1 MQLTTKNILRQM
13 SNNFETTKTIEFL
26 ESFLGMSLSEKSRK
40 RSMVEARMIY
50 AKLMK
55 VYTRTSLSDIGRA
68 IGKDHATIIHYL
80 TNFKWL
86 KKTDQAFSSK
96 YDTIAD
102 MYEEFRA
109 TWFNEDRFDDKK
121 QIQLLKSSIE
131 KMTTERDRYEKY
143 FKKIQRI
150 DSIVQLIEERT
161 PRGEE
166 EYVESKINRMF
177 NSIVF
182 NP

>member
-1 MQLTTKNILRQM
+1 M

-26 ESFLGMSLSEKSRK
+26 ESFFGMSLSEKSRK

-68 IGKDHATIIHYL
+68 IERDHATIIHYL
-80 TNFKWL
+80 RNFKWL
-86 KKTDQAFSSK
+86 KKTDTGFSSK
-96 YDTIAD
+96 YDTVAD

-161 PRGEE
+161 PKGEE

-177 NSIVF
+177 NSIIF

>member
-1 MQLTTKNILRQM
+1 MT
-13 SNNFETTKTIEFL
+13 NNFETTKTIEFL
-26 ESFLGMSLSEKSRK
+26 ESFFGMSLAEKSRK

-68 IGKDHATIIHYL
+68 IDRDHATIIHYL

-96 YDTIAD
+96 YDTVAD

-143 FKKIQRI
+143 FKKIERI

-161 PRGEE
+161 PKGEE

-177 NSIVF
+177 NSIIF

>member
-1 MQLTTKNILRQM
+1 M

-26 ESFLGMSLSEKSRK
+26 ESFFGFSLSDKSRK
-40 RSMVEARMIY
+40 RSMVEARIIY
-50 AKLMK
+50 AKIMK
-55 VYTRTSLSDIGRA
+55 IYTATSLSDIGRA

-86 KKTDQAFSSK
+86 KKNDIAFSSK
-96 YDTIAD
+96 YDTVAD

-131 KMTTERDRYEKY
+131 KMTTEKEKYEKY
-143 FKKIQRI
+143 FKKIKRI

-177 NSIVF
+177 NSIIF
-182 NP
+182 NS

>member
-1 MQLTTKNILRQM
+1 
-13 SNNFETTKTIEFL
+13 
-26 ESFLGMSLSEKSRK
+26 
-40 RSMVEARMIY
+40 
-50 AKLMK
+50 
-55 VYTRTSLSDIGRA
+55 
-68 IGKDHATIIHYL
+68 
-80 TNFKWL
+80 
-86 KKTDQAFSSK
+86 
-96 YDTIAD
+96 
-102 MYEEFRA
+102 MYEDFRS

>member
-1 MQLTTKNILRQM
+1 M

-26 ESFLGMSLSEKSRK
+26 ESFFGFSLSEKSRK
-40 RSMVEARMIY
+40 RNMVEARVIY
-50 AKLMK
+50 AKIMK

-80 TNFKWL
+80 SNFKWL
-86 KKTDQAFSSK
+86 KKTDQGFSSK
-96 YDTIAD
+96 YDTVAD

-109 TWFNEDRFDDKK
+109 TWFNEDRFDEKK
-121 QIQLLKSSIE
+121 QIQLLKSSIHKVTNE
-131 KMTTERDRYEKY
+131 KEKYEKY

-150 DSIVQLIEERT
+150 DSIIQLIEERT
-161 PRGEE
+161 PKGEE

-177 NSIVF
+177 NSIIF

>member
-1 MQLTTKNILRQM
+1 MQLIIKNILRVM

-26 ESFLGMSLSEKSRK
+26 ESFFGISLSDKSRK

-55 VYTRTSLSDIGRA
+55 VYTRTSLSEIGKA

-80 TNFKWL
+80 SNFKWL

-96 YDTIAD
+96 YDTVSD

-109 TWFNEDRFDDKK
+109 TWFNEDRFDEKK
-121 QIQLLKSSIE
+121 QLQLLKSIIE
-131 KMTTERDRYEKY
+131 KINTDKEKYEKY
-143 FKKIQRI
+143 FKKIKRI

-161 PRGEE
+161 PKGEE

-177 NSIVF
+177 NSIIF